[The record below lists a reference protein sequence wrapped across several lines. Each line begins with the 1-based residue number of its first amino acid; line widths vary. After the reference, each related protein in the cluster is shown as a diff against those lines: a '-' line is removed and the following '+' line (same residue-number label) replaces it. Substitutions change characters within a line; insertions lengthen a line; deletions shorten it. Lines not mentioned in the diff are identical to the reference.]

1 MSSNRREVIMVEER
15 NSSDGMNAV
24 CPPPPQYSEKQDV
37 AYSIKIGRLTLEACN
52 DTFSGSREH

>member
-1 MSSNRREVIMVEER
+1 MVEER